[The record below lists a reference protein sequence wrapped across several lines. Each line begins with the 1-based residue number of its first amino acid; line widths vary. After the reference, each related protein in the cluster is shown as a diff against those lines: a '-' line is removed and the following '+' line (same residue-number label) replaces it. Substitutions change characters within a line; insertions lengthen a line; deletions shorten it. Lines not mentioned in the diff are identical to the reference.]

1 MGGAPDVGA
10 VLFDMDGVLLDSERP
25 SLALLRARLGA
36 HGVEV
41 DEHELRSVCGR
52 PRAYL
57 RGLLAPRLQ
66 RVGVE
71 MDAFVADYDAR
82 KEAALRAGEI
92 RPFPAAVPLLRG
104 LRERGWRLALATST
118 ERPRMAARLAGT
130 GILEL
135 FDAAVTGDEVV
146 HGKPAPDI
154 FLLAA
159 ERVGVSPDRCW
170 VVEDSVA
177 GVAAGRA
184 GGMRVAAVAGTFDA
198 DSLASAD
205 RVVGG
210 LAELVDWLDDWG
222 DLGAAGARAAATRLS

>member
-1 MGGAPDVGA
+1 MSGASGAGA

-25 SLALLRARLGA
+25 SLALLQARLRA

-41 DEHELRSVCGR
+41 DDPELRTVCGR

-66 RVGVE
+66 AVGVE
-71 MDAFVADYDAR
+71 IDAFVSDYDAR
-82 KEAALRAGEI
+82 KETALQAGEI
-92 RPFPAAVPLLRG
+92 RPFAAAVPLLRD
-104 LRERGWRLALATST
+104 LRARGWRLALATST
-118 ERPRMAARLAGT
+118 ERPRMAARLANT

-146 HGKPAPDI
+146 AGKPAPDI

-159 ERVGVSPDRCW
+159 ERVGVPPERCW

-177 GVAAGRA
+177 GVEAGRA
-184 GGMRVAAVAGTFDA
+184 GGMRVAAVAGTFA
-198 DSLASAD
+198 AEALMAAD
-205 RVVGG
+205 RVFGD
-210 LAELVDWLDDWG
+210 LAEL
-222 DLGAAGARAAATRLS
+222 AAAVDEWGASAVS

>member
-1 MGGAPDVGA
+1 MFAAPEVGA

-25 SLALLRARLGA
+25 SLALLQTRLRA

-41 DEHELRSVCGR
+41 DDHELRSVCGR

-57 RGLLAPRLQ
+57 RGLLAPRLHA
-66 RVGVE
+66 VGVE
-71 MDAFVADYDAR
+71 TDAFVADYDAR
-82 KEAALRAGEI
+82 KEIALQAGEI

-104 LRERGWRLALATST
+104 LRARGWRLALATST
-118 ERPRMAARLAGT
+118 ERPRMAARLENT

-135 FDAAVTGDEVV
+135 FDAVVTGEEVV
-146 HGKPAPDI
+146 AGKPAPDI

-159 ERVGVSPDRCW
+159 ERVGVRPDRCW

-177 GVAAGRA
+177 GVEAGRA

-198 DSLASAD
+198 EALTAAD
-205 RVVGG
+205 RVFGD
-210 LAELVDWLDDWG
+210 LAEVGAWLDAWVDRG
-222 DLGAAGARAAATRLS
+222 VS

>member
-1 MGGAPDVGA
+1 MSGAPEVGA

-25 SLALLRARLGA
+25 SLALLQARLRA
-36 HGVEV
+36 CGVEV
-41 DEHELRSVCGR
+41 DDHELRSVCGR

-57 RGLLAPRLQ
+57 RHLLAPRLQ
-66 RVGVE
+66 GVGVE
-71 MDAFVADYDAR
+71 TDAFVADYDAR
-82 KEAALRAGEI
+82 KEAALQAGEI

-118 ERPRMAARLAGT
+118 ERPRMAARLANT

-146 HGKPAPDI
+146 AGKPAPDI

-159 ERVGVSPDRCW
+159 ERVGVGPERCW

-177 GVAAGRA
+177 GVEAGRA
-184 GGMRVAAVAGTFDA
+184 GGMRVAAVAGTFEA
-198 DSLASAD
+198 AALMAAD
-205 RVVGG
+205 RVYGD
-210 LAELVDWLDDWG
+210 LAELAASVDAWG
-222 DLGAAGARAAATRLS
+222 DCTVP

>member
-1 MGGAPDVGA
+1 MFAAPEVGA

-25 SLALLRARLGA
+25 SLALLGARLRA
-36 HGVEV
+36 HGVEI
-41 DEHELRSVCGR
+41 DDRELRSVCGR

-57 RGLLAPRLQ
+57 RGLLAPRLSG
-66 RVGVE
+66 VGAE
-71 MDAFVADYDAR
+71 TDAFIADYDAR

-104 LRERGWRLALATST
+104 LAARGWRLALATST
-118 ERPRMAARLAGT
+118 ERPRMRARLADT

-135 FDAAVTGDEVV
+135 FDAVVTGDEVA

-159 ERVGVSPDRCW
+159 ERVGVSPDRCL
-170 VVEDSVA
+170 VVEDSIA
-177 GVAAGRA
+177 GVEAARA

-198 DSLASAD
+198 DALAGAD
-205 RVVGG
+205 RVFDGLTAVG
-210 LAELVDWLDDWG
+210 VWLDAWG
-222 DLGAAGARAAATRLS
+222 GDGPD

>member
-1 MGGAPDVGA
+1 VSGVPEVGA

-25 SLALLRARLGA
+25 SLALLQARLRA

-41 DEHELRSVCGR
+41 DDHVLRSVCGR

-57 RGLLAPRLQ
+57 RDLLTPRLQ
-66 RVGVE
+66 GVGVE
-71 MDAFVADYDAR
+71 TDAFVTDYDAR
-82 KEAALRAGEI
+82 KEIALQAGEI

-104 LRERGWRLALATST
+104 LRARGWRLALATST
-118 ERPRMAARLAGT
+118 ERPRMVARLANT

-135 FDAAVTGDEVV
+135 FHAVVTGDEVV

-159 ERVGVSPDRCW
+159 ERVGVRPDRCW

-177 GVAAGRA
+177 GVEAGRA
-184 GGMRVAAVAGTFDA
+184 GGMRVAAVAGTFGA
-198 DSLASAD
+198 EALMAAD
-205 RVVGG
+205 RVFGD
-210 LAELVDWLDDWG
+210 LAEL
-222 DLGAAGARAAATRLS
+222 AAADDVWGEPAVP

>member
-1 MGGAPDVGA
+1 MSGAPEVGA

-25 SLALLRARLGA
+25 SLALLQARLRA

-41 DEHELRSVCGR
+41 DDHELRSVCGR

-66 RVGVE
+66 GVGVE
-71 MDAFVADYDAR
+71 TDAFVADYDAR
-82 KEAALRAGEI
+82 KEIALQAGEI

-104 LRERGWRLALATST
+104 LRARGWRLALATST
-118 ERPRMAARLAGT
+118 ERPRMAARLANT

-135 FDAAVTGDEVV
+135 FDAVVTGDEVV
-146 HGKPAPDI
+146 AGKPAPDI

-159 ERVGVSPDRCW
+159 ERVGVRPDRCW

-177 GVAAGRA
+177 GVEAGRA
-184 GGMRVAAVAGTFDA
+184 GGMRVAAVAGTFGADA
-198 DSLASAD
+198 LMAAD
-205 RVVGG
+205 RVFGD
-210 LAELVDWLDDWG
+210 LAEVGAWLDAWVDRG
-222 DLGAAGARAAATRLS
+222 VS

>member
-1 MGGAPDVGA
+1 MSGVPEVGA

-25 SLALLRARLGA
+25 SLVLLRTCLGA

-41 DEHELRSVCGR
+41 EDRELRTVCGR

-57 RGLLAPRLQ
+57 RGLLAPRLEG
-66 RVGVE
+66 VGVE
-71 MDAFVADYDAR
+71 MDAFVSDYDAR
-82 KEAALRAGEI
+82 KEAALQAGEI
-92 RPFPAAVPLLRG
+92 RPFPAAVPLLRD
-104 LRERGWRLALATST
+104 LRARGWRLALATST
-118 ERPRMAARLAGT
+118 ERPRMAARLANT

-146 HGKPAPDI
+146 NGKPAPDI

-159 ERVGVSPDRCW
+159 ERVGASPERCW

-177 GVAAGRA
+177 GVEAGRA

-198 DSLASAD
+198 AALMAAD
-205 RVVGG
+205 LVFGD
-210 LAELVDWLDDWG
+210 LAELAAAVDVWG
-222 DLGAAGARAAATRLS
+222 DPAVV